1 VARFGGDEFIAL
13 LANSEVAEATEIA
26 QRVRNVVYSLTLE
39 INVEIVRIQVSVG
52 VASYPVDGSSLERVM
67 AAADKAM
74 YTDKALRAQPG
85 GKLIVQKR

>member
-1 VARFGGDEFIAL
+1 
-13 LANSEVAEATEIA
+13 
-26 QRVRNVVYSLTLE
+26 
-39 INVEIVRIQVSVG
+39 VSVG